1 MVEGTPAS
9 RGTDAHLE
17 EAVAGGSNDGNDVEA
32 VAARA
37 AGRPKRTIKRRE
49 ILDPSHVARRT
60 SVAAN
65 RQKSPS
71 PSPNRATPIA
81 HSSPLSL
88 SQIISPDLVLA
99 SPIRSPEVSTPP
111 QRRERVQTPLQE
123 VRHQNSPAEAEHS
136 LATADLSLPSVSR
149 RNYESEGIRAEPP
162 IDPSESVL
170 EVIFGMP
177 MFSTV
182 TSANKES
189 ENGYTYK

>member
-1 MVEGTPAS
+1 M
-9 RGTDAHLE
+9 
-17 EAVAGGSNDGNDVEA
+17 AGGSNDGNDVEA

-37 AGRPKRTIKRRE
+37 AGRPKTTIKRRE
-49 ILDPSHVARRT
+49 IFDPSHVARHRT

-71 PSPNRATPIA
+71 PSPNRESPIA

-111 QRRERVQTPLQE
+111 QRRQRVQTPLQE

-136 LATADLSLPSVSR
+136 LVS
-149 RNYESEGIRAEPP
+149 
-162 IDPSESVL
+162 
-170 EVIFGMP
+170 
-177 MFSTV
+177 
-182 TSANKES
+182 
-189 ENGYTYK
+189 